1 VKTISLKK
9 VSAVAVASLG
19 FGLLSVVPA
28 SGAFNALEDEVA
40 ILTAIADSSL
50 TPVAVGS
57 TTAVTVPVYVG
68 APSATNS
75 GKLTATKGFTV
86 TTAVATKPAGATDP
100 TITASIAN
108 ASTSV
113 FVASGTTTA
122 SKSQIELNGAIFE
135 TLANGTDGGTLGTAA
150 SGGSRIGDVTLTGF
164 DKAGIYTF
172 SITPNGA
179 ATDVAAT
186 VTVRVGYSL
195 DASNPNRLFPTQGA
209 NITSGW
215 AGVATGLAT
224 VRLTGFPA
232 GGGTYYVT
240 TSGNA
245 VLNSV
250 TEGDTGNDLSNSI
263 TNGTNLAG
271 GATIVA
277 DSTTSPSAYEDLQIV
292 LGAVGSA
299 TVRVVTYDATTGIST
314 VFASATI
321 TISAALSADATVSTS
336 KIYVINT
343 QNNEALSTST
353 APTAVAKAVGTD
365 AAGFTVI
372 VNDGYGNPVSA
383 ADVVTTISGPGLICG
398 AQGASG
404 NCTPGARV
412 VLSTTAAAGKVYVN
426 LDADG
431 TAGVA
436 TLTFSVGST
445 VLGTK
450 TVTFYGSAAKYTATT
465 QLNATANG
473 TATTDAV
480 TVCAVDAAGIAVPGS
495 TIYAFSGDATVAS
508 VETSDATEAT
518 AIATSGT
525 IPTSF
530 VATTAVGCV
539 GFDVTGLAQVTKD
552 SVVITFAD
560 ASALSLATV
569 TTTATVKVGSVQ
581 AASVALS
588 TDKTS
593 YAPGEKMTVTLTWKD
608 AYGRGIGAGVG
619 TGTLA
624 AALTPSASLTGDALF
639 ATANTS
645 KLGVTSITAY
655 APLQQGTVTLTG
667 KTGTDATYLATAMRG
682 IELSA
687 SVKVVDVNQTSLLT
701 QIDAL
706 NAKIVALNALI
717 AKIMKKLGV
726 K

>member
-1 VKTISLKK
+1 VLFRS
-9 VSAVAVASLG
+9 
-19 FGLLSVVPA
+19 
-28 SGAFNALEDEVA
+28 
-40 ILTAIADSSL
+40 
-50 TPVAVGS
+50 
-57 TTAVTVPVYVG
+57 
-68 APSATNS
+68 
-75 GKLTATKGFTV
+75 
-86 TTAVATKPAGATDP
+86 
-100 TITASIAN
+100 
-108 ASTSV
+108 
-113 FVASGTTTA
+113 
-122 SKSQIELNGAIFE
+122 
-135 TLANGTDGGTLGTAA
+135 
-150 SGGSRIGDVTLTGF
+150 DV
-164 DKAGIYTF
+164 
-172 SITPNGA
+172 
-179 ATDVAAT
+179 
-186 VTVRVGYSL
+186 
-195 DASNPNRLFPTQGA
+195 
-209 NITSGW
+209 
-215 AGVATGLAT
+215 
-224 VRLTGFPA
+224 
-232 GGGTYYVT
+232 
-240 TSGNA
+240 
-245 VLNSV
+245 
-250 TEGDTGNDLSNSI
+250 
-263 TNGTNLAG
+263 
-271 GATIVA
+271 
-277 DSTTSPSAYEDLQIV
+277 
-292 LGAVGSA
+292 
-299 TVRVVTYDATTGIST
+299 VVTIA
-314 VFASATI
+314 
-321 TISAALSADATVSTS
+321 
-336 KIYVINT
+336 
-343 QNNEALSTST
+343 
-353 APTAVAKAVGTD
+353 
-365 AAGFTVI
+365 
-372 VNDGYGNPVSA
+372 
-383 ADVVTTISGPGLICG
+383 GPGLICG
-398 AQGASG
+398 ASAASG
-404 NCTPGARV
+404 SCTPAARV
-412 VLSTTAAAGKVYVN
+412 VATTSTSAGKAYVN

-436 TLTFSVGST
+436 TLTFTAGT
-445 VLGTK
+445 AVLGTK
-450 TVTFYGSAAKYTATT
+450 TVTFYGSPAKYTATT

-480 TVCAVDAAGIAVPGS
+480 VVCAVDAAGIAVPGS

-588 TDKTS
+588 TDKAT
-593 YAPGEKMTVTLTWKD
+593 YAPGEKMTISLTWKD

-667 KTGTDATYLATAMRG
+667 LTGTDATYLALAIRG
-682 IELSA
+682 VALSTSA
-687 SVKVVDVNQTSLLT
+687 KVVDANQTSLLT